1 MAYIFRYRLQSAPT
15 STLDGSGTVAHD
27 IWALASLDGGDYIV
41 VPGRHKT
48 IMVPG
53 DELQAVMDMD
63 NDAAKVAAYKNVLAS
78 NLNTMNTPVTGWSLS
93 ALEQLMLANDA
104 AANVAAE
111 ADDYIV
117 NTLGQTY
124 PVEFNL

>member
-1 MAYIFRYRLQSAPT
+1 
-15 STLDGSGTVAHD
+15 
-27 IWALASLDGGDYIV
+27 
-41 VPGRHKT
+41 
-48 IMVPG
+48 MVPG
-53 DELQAVMDMD
+53 DKLQAVMDMD